1 MAYNFNGDKGSIPIV
16 QNGRICIQN
25 DAGIWETI
33 GYFSAAQIQL
43 QTQVQTLYSSIKGVR
58 SMVDDFVSE
67 RSVSI
72 NITTQSAQENNLI
85 IATYSTANK
94 LAATGSAAE
103 ETISVNYKAGG
114 PNRFANRFIL
124 SHSKVTDATGVTEY
138 EQGKNYVMEQ
148 STIYV
153 LSPYD
158 QELAGATEIMRS
170 GVCKITGKFMATTV
184 LNGFTVDKVERPF
197 LFTGMNISKG
207 KKRPLE
213 LYVPRLSFQPGSM
226 DLLSDAG
233 YGSMSWV
240 GNVLPDENIQGID
253 ESGNDLS
260 QYFEYRTPDETPQ
273 YETTTP

>member
-16 QNGRICIQN
+16 QNGRVCIKGAN
-25 DAGIWETI
+25 GIWETI

-43 QTQVQTLYSSIKGVR
+43 QTQVQSLYSSIKGVR

-72 NITTQSAQENNLI
+72 NITTQSAQQNNLV
-85 IATYSTANK
+85 IATYSTANR
-94 LAATGSAAE
+94 LAASGAVE
-103 ETISVNYKAGG
+103 ETITVNYKAGG
-114 PNRFANRFIL
+114 PNRFANRFII
-124 SHSKVTDATGVTEY
+124 SHSKVTDLAGLVTYVE
-138 EQGKNYVMEQ
+138 GKNYVMEQ

-153 LSPYD
+153 LSPFD
-158 QELAGATEIMRS
+158 QELAGAEEIMRS
-170 GVCKITGKFMATTV
+170 GQCKITGKFMATTV
-184 LNGFTVDKVERPF
+184 LNGFTVDKVEREF

-207 KKRPLE
+207 KKRPIE

-260 QYFEYRTPDETPQ
+260 QYFEYRLPDETPE
-273 YETTTP
+273 YEDTP